1 MIKKNL
7 IVPIQYQFD
16 NVVFVNLLAFLRRK
30 VFPSHCQEEISWP
43 EPRMAQGRVEP
54 TSFPYLNVLT
64 LRRTAYKVHVG
75 VLLSAHAIMFTPNS
89 HFSYSKALLWYFSYL
104 K

>member
-1 MIKKNL
+1 M
-7 IVPIQYQFD
+7 PIRYRFD
-16 NVVFVNLLAFLRRK
+16 NIVFVNLLAFLRRK

-64 LRRTAYKVHVG
+64 LRGTAYKVHVG
-75 VLLSAHAIMFTPNS
+75 GLFAHAIMFTPDS
-89 HFSYSKALLWYFSYL
+89 HLSYLKALLWYFSYL